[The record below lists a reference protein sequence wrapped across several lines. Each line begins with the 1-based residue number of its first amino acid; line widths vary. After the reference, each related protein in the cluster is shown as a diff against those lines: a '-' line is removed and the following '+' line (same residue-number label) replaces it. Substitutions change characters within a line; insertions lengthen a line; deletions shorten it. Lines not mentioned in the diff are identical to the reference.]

1 MLKTLRM
8 YLGIEMSNANVVT
21 LVLGGG
27 KGTRLFP
34 LTQKR
39 AKPAVPIA
47 GNYRLIDVPVSNCLN
62 SNFNKIYCLT
72 QYNSHSLNR
81 HINKSY
87 KNHVCNEGFVDVLSP
102 YQGIN
107 KDECEW
113 FQGTAD
119 AVRNYN
125 WLLEEHI
132 KDGIDYFMIL
142 SGDHLYNMDYN
153 KFLDHHKDTQADI
166 TIASTKVNEDEA
178 SSFGIIEKKGN
189 EISNFIEKPDI
200 DYLRKTSRSVFDASM
215 GIYIFN
221 SKLLHKLLN
230 SSEADDFGS
239 GIIPEALNK
248 SKVVNYEFN
257 GFWEDIGTVKAFYD
271 AHMKICI
278 GQSLNLQSIYNVPQE
293 LSPSIINKCYIN
305 ESIISDGCTIQQC
318 QINKC
323 VIGIRSVIK
332 ENCFI
337 SNTLMMGSDYYKN
350 NICIEN
356 NCIISNA
363 IIDKNVHI
371 GSNCVINNVNK
382 VKDYYDPEKQWAI
395 KDYIV
400 IICKGANIP
409 SGTTI

>member
-1 MLKTLRM
+1 MNTK
-8 YLGIEMSNANVVT
+8 VVT

-47 GNYRLIDVPVSNCLN
+47 GNYRLIDVPVSNCIN

-87 KNHVCNEGFVDVLSP
+87 KNHVCNDGFVDVLSP
-102 YQGIN
+102 YQGLN
-107 KDECEW
+107 KEECEW

-132 KDGIDYFMIL
+132 HEGVEYFMIL
-142 SGDHLYNMDYN
+142 SGDHLYSMDYN
-153 KFLDHHKDTQADI
+153 KFLDHHMSNNADV
-166 TIASTKVNEDEA
+166 TISSTKVSVDEA
-178 SSFGIIEKKGN
+178 SSFGIIEKTGTG
-189 EISNFIEKPDI
+189 EIKNFVEKPGL
-200 DYLRKTSRSVFDASM
+200 DYLRKSSKTIYDASM

-221 SKLLHKLLN
+221 ASLLHKLLTDTN
-230 SSEADDFGS
+230 EVDFGS
-239 GIIPEALNK
+239 GIIPAALQNY
-248 SKVVNYEFN
+248 KVINYNFE
-257 GFWEDIGTVKAFYD
+257 GYWEDIGTVKAFYD
-271 AHMKICI
+271 AHM
-278 GQSLNLQSIYNVPQE
+278 SLCKNASFDLRKVFNVSHE
-293 LSPSIINKCYIN
+293 LPPSVVNKCYIN
-305 ESIISDGCTIQQC
+305 DSIISDGCVIQQS
-318 QINKC
+318 QINQC

-332 ENCFI
+332 ENCFF
-337 SNTLMMGSDYYKN
+337 NNVLMMGSDYYKDN
-350 NICIEN
+350 VCIEK

-371 GSNCVINNVNK
+371 GANCVIKNVNK
-382 VKDYYDPEKQWAI
+382 VKEYYNPENQWAI
-395 KDYIV
+395 KDGIV
-400 IICKGANIP
+400 IICKGAYIP
-409 SGTTI
+409 ENTTI